1 MRTVAPD
8 LGIKAMD
15 EAELADALIDLPGW
29 ELKGKQIVKLFTF
42 KDFLQAM
49 EFVNRVAETAQAD
62 NHHPDIHITYSKVK
76 IACWTHKFNG
86 VSRLDTK
93 LAAKIDKVF
102 ESA

>member
-1 MRTVAPD
+1 MAPD
-8 LGIKAMD
+8 AGIKAMD
-15 EAELADALIDLPGW
+15 EAELVDALIELPGW
-29 ELKGKQIVKLFTF
+29 ELKGKQIVKSYTF

-62 NHHPDIHITYSKVK
+62 NHHPDIHITYNKVK

-93 LAAKIDKVF
+93 LAARIDGVF
-102 ESA
+102 ESS